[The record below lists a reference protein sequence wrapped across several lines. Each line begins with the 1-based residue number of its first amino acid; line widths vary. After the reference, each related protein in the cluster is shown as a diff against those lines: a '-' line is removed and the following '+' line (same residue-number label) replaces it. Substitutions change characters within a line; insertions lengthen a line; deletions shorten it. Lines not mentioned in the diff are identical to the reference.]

1 MSQVQ
6 RFVTTPQK
14 WDLKLSSL
22 IVKAHHLVEIGVY
35 RNSLHLPRLAPNPN
49 KCIRSKHDATKTMAI
64 PSSHL
69 AENPWKV

>member
-6 RFVTTPQK
+6 RFVTTPEMGFKVKQ
-14 WDLKLSSL
+14 L
-22 IVKAHHLVEIGVY
+22 IVNAHQLVEIGVH